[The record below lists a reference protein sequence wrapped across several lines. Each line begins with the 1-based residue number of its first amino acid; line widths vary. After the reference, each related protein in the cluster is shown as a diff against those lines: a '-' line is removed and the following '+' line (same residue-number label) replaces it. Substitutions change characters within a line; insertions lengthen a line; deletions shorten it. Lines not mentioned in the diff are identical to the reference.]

1 MSRCRSN
8 WSRLVTFVP
17 EEVATPWTV
26 PALADAVGAAVD
38 RKRCVKA
45 IGSAHSFTDI
55 ADTDGLQ
62 LDLSNY
68 TGLVELSLQR
78 QQATLRSGTRL
89 WQIPSL
95 LADTGLAL
103 ENLGDI
109 HQQSIAGAISTGT
122 HGTGLAFG
130 GLGSQVVGLDLLT
143 GRGEPLHVSADANPE
158 LLDLLRVGL
167 GAFGIITA
175 VTLQLVPEYDLHTV
189 EAPASLDAILHHWD
203 ELNSRHDHFEFF
215 WFGHDDTAMT
225 KTSNR
230 IAPTRSTLSLVQ
242 RAKRQLA
249 DEVVTNLGLGTV
261 CQLGRAKPSLIP
273 TLNRISTKVWGSTER
288 TAHWSTAFASM
299 RRVRFNEMEYAL
311 PYDDIPEILTEL
323 RRLFRRA
330 DISSTFPLEIRTAAP
345 ETAWLA
351 PNHARKTGYIA
362 VHQHIGQDHRAY
374 FDRIEPIFKA
384 AGGRPHWGKLHT
396 LGAADMADR
405 YPNWSA
411 MVALRDQLDPDRN
424 FTNDYLKHV
433 LGH

>member
-1 MSRCRSN
+1 
-8 WSRLVTFVP
+8 
-17 EEVATPWTV
+17 
-26 PALADAVGAAVD
+26 
-38 RKRCVKA
+38 
-45 IGSAHSFTDI
+45 
-55 ADTDGLQ
+55 
-62 LDLSNY
+62 
-68 TGLVELSLQR
+68 
-78 QQATLRSGTRL
+78 
-89 WQIPSL
+89 
-95 LADTGLAL
+95 
-103 ENLGDI
+103 
-109 HQQSIAGAISTGT
+109 
-122 HGTGLAFG
+122 
-130 GLGSQVVGLDLLT
+130 
-143 GRGEPLHVSADANPE
+143 
-158 LLDLLRVGL
+158 
-167 GAFGIITA
+167 
-175 VTLQLVPEYDLHTV
+175 
-189 EAPASLDAILHHWD
+189 
-203 ELNSRHDHFEFF
+203 
-215 WFGHDDTAMT
+215 
-225 KTSNR
+225 
-230 IAPTRSTLSLVQ
+230 
-242 RAKRQLA
+242 RQLA

-273 TLNRISTKVWGSTER
+273 TLNRISTKAWGSTER

-411 MVALRDQLDPDRN
+411 MVALRDHLDPDRN